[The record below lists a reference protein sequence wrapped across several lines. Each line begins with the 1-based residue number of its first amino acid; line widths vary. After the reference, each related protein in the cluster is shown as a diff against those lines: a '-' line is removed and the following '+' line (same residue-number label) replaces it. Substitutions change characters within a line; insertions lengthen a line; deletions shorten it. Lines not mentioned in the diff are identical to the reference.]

1 MGKGNLSQRCFSA
14 HHTRGSVDKQDETKG
29 KELVEQIEREYA
41 SQQEK
46 QQYEDWRRSL
56 LIEKVEAE
64 TQTGDDTPVVYK
76 ESMVLDTE
84 N

>member
-1 MGKGNLSQRCFSA
+1 MEDVLQQNSHRLLLRSNMGKGNLSQRCFSA

-46 QQYEDWRRSL
+46 
-56 LIEKVEAE
+56 
-64 TQTGDDTPVVYK
+64 
-76 ESMVLDTE
+76 
-84 N
+84 